1 MSRKE
6 EIEGLISKLASNDR
20 TIREQARLRLLEA
33 GPEASSYLDSALQHK
48 NALVRHEAAKTLT
61 GLHDPA
67 SAPALVEALLDE
79 SIEVHWA
86 ASEALIALGR
96 DAIVPVLNGIT
107 KHFDSYRFRQGAYHV
122 LRTLKR
128 TSQLDPH
135 SMKVLDS
142 LGDIQASA
150 SAPWAA
156 EKAIEAL
163 EIFKK

>member
-1 MSRKE
+1 VSRNQQL
-6 EIEGLISKLASNDR
+6 EGLVSRLSSTDR
-20 TIREQARLRLLEA
+20 SIREQSRLGLLEA
-33 GPEASSYLDSALQHK
+33 GPEATAYLVKALQDK
-48 NALVRHEAAKTLT
+48 NALIRHEAAKTLL
-61 GLHDPA
+61 GVHDPA
-67 SAPALVEALLDE
+67 AAPALVEALIDE

-96 DAIVPVLNGIT
+96 DAILPVLHGIT
-107 KHFDSYRFRQGAYHV
+107 RHFDSYRFRQGAYHI

-135 SMKVLDS
+135 SIKVLEA

-150 SAPWAA
+150 NAPWAA

>member
-1 MSRKE
+1 MSTKE
-6 EIEGLISKLASNDR
+6 DIEGLISKLANNDK
-20 TIREQARLRLLEA
+20 TVREHARLRLLEA
-33 GPEASSYLDSALQHK
+33 GPEATPHLI
-48 NALVRHEAAKTLT
+48 NALHHQNSLIRHEAAKTLT
-61 GLHDPA
+61 GLHDP
-67 SAPALVEALLDE
+67 SAGPALVEALIDE

-96 DAIVPVLNGIT
+96 DAILPVLHGIT
-107 KHFDSYRFRQGAYHV
+107 RHFDSYRFRQGAYHV

-135 SMKVLDS
+135 SLRVLDS

-150 SAPWAA
+150 NAPWAA

>member
-1 MSRKE
+1 MTRKE
-6 EIEGLISKLASNDR
+6 EIESLISKLANNEKD
-20 TIREQARLRLLEA
+20 IREQARLRLLES
-33 GPEASSYLDSALQHK
+33 GPEASPYLSAALQNK
-48 NALVRHEAAKTLT
+48 NAFIRHEAAKTLT
-61 GLHDPA
+61 GLHDPLA
-67 SAPALVEALLDE
+67 APALVEALIDE

-96 DAIVPVLNGIT
+96 DAIVPVLDGIT
-107 KHFDSYRFRQGAYHV
+107 RHFDSYRFRQGAYHV

-135 SMKVLDS
+135 SVKVLDS

-163 EIFKK
+163 QIFKK